1 MPVDRLRE
9 VEKRYEEMMAR
20 YEANEFGAWTSLESV
35 MFDNPLGG
43 ITGTVGTIAALFGD
57 KEAQN
62 HEISKLI
69 KNINDIVGEDSL
81 KMGIG
86 KNKK

>member
-1 MPVDRLRE
+1 M
-9 VEKRYEEMMAR
+9 
-20 YEANEFGAWTSLESV
+20 SI
-35 MFDNPLGG
+35 FDEL
-43 ITGTVGTIAALFGD
+43 D